1 MSRQTFSL
9 FIVIVSMQ
17 ACLLSVDARRLR
29 VAKQSTAVSQSSS
42 TNSTTTSCSPHHS
55 QLKYYNELYSIS
67 IANNFNGNILYYAL
81 KAVETDNNRT
91 KVGIEEL
98 EDNEI
103 IASISDHN
111 RFTPAGMQT
120 ANKAVCAKIL
130 QEMDEEASLFSTT
143 ALCAWDYICD
153 YRADRFPHY
162 LFKARCKTSKCSGN
176 CNSQGSNKH
185 NMCQSHGIHV
195 TILETRDNCG
205 EWVWGQELL
214 PIACTCTNDVMMRA
228 ERIVE

>member
-9 FIVIVSMQ
+9 IIMVVSMQ
-17 ACLLSVDARRLR
+17 TFLQAIDARKL
-29 VAKQSTAVSQSSS
+29 TAVSQSSS
-42 TNSTTTSCSPHHS
+42 INSTTTSCSPHQS

-67 IANNFNGNILYYAL
+67 IANNFNGNILRYAL

-98 EDNEI
+98 EDDEI
-103 IASISDHN
+103 IASINDHN

-130 QEMDEEASLFSTT
+130 QEMDAEASLFSTT

-162 LFKARCKTSKCSGN
+162 LLF
-176 CNSQGSNKH
+176 
-185 NMCQSHGIHV
+185 I
-195 TILETRDNCG
+195 I
-205 EWVWGQELL
+205 
-214 PIACTCTNDVMMRA
+214 I
-228 ERIVE
+228 I